1 MDLGRPRPTGRHCLG
16 EGKEIKKIDFEAHFI
31 TKEWTDALSK
41 NMGYPKFVEDKAAQT
56 GRMYFTANAC
66 EPFTDVLLGNLIDVG
81 EKRLKYMDAVQVDIQ
96 VLSLTALGVESL
108 DPELGEPLA
117 QSTNNALAEIIWKH
131 PERFSCYATIAPKR
145 REQAALELER
155 AVKEL
160 GLKGWK
166 THSN

>member
-1 MDLGRPRPTGRHCLG
+1 MDMDGLQDLGRLRELGSQELKISDDTFVFLFVGQHTWEKNHAFLIEAMAQLRQKGRSFKLVFVG
-16 EGKEIKKIDFEAHFI
+16 DGL
-31 TKEWTDALSK
+31 TD
-41 NMGYPKFVEDKAAQT
+41 
-56 GRMYFTANAC
+56 
-66 EPFTDVLLGNLIDVG
+66 
-81 EKRLKYMDAVQVDIQ
+81 MDAVQVDIQ